1 MDNVAKER
9 TILENLCS
17 QIKEKKISLNA
28 EIVSSDN
35 VFSIF
40 EVIDKEVPYCRVL
53 QYLIPEYWSSFE
65 KNALNGCCNGEK
77 LQHIEREHFC
87 GAPCDKYN
95 KEGRIDILLETSGHV
110 VAIEVK
116 VGAGEQDNQLVRYA
130 KTLNETYSHKTK
142 HIYFLTVDGHNSET
156 CECDKDC
163 EIKCKTDATTIS
175 FNKHICDWL
184 RDIGHCEFPNPIVI
198 QFLEVLKMSQNGS
211 EQTQQYLK
219 ILEQS
224 REYPKLIQALSKVL
238 PEFWGKIRADFLE
251 KLTEE
256 LCSDR
261 YGFRKTVSNQPFE
274 NEIWAERLQKD
285 GKELCLCY
293 ETNFFVRAG
302 EENQQWT
309 YISNA
314 AFRGSREDSFSYC
327 SKKADEAFS
336 LKGFNDSND
345 ALVEWYYDQER
356 YSKAIPCI
364 AQSANY
370 FFEKVNTDILK
381 RG

>member
-9 TILENLCS
+9 TILENLYS
-17 QIKEKKISLNA
+17 QIKEKKISLNT
-28 EIVSSDN
+28 EIVSPDN

-184 RDIGHCEFPNPIVI
+184 RDIGHCEFPNPIAI
-198 QFLEVLKMSQNGS
+198 QFLEVLELSQKNTAQMKQCIEILEES
-211 EQTQQYLK
+211 EKYLK
-219 ILEQS
+219 TIQ
-224 REYPKLIQALSKVL
+224 KLSNALPSL
-238 PEFWGKIRADFLE
+238 WEKIRTVFLKELTDELCNAHGFQRTASNLSFKSEVWAE
-251 KLTEE
+251 KL
-256 LCSDR
+256 
-261 YGFRKTVSNQPFE
+261 RKE
-274 NEIWAERLQKD
+274 N
-285 GKELCLCY
+285 KELCLCY
-293 ETNFFVRAG
+293 QTNFFIRTG
-302 EENQQWT
+302 EQNKRWT
-309 YISNA
+309 YISQA
-314 AFRGSREDSFSYC
+314 AFEGSREDLSSYC
-327 SKKADEAFS
+327 SQKEREAFN
-336 LKGFNDSND
+336 LKMFADSND
-345 ALVEWYYDQER
+345 KLVEWFYNRER
-356 YSKAIPCI
+356 FPMAIQCI
-364 AQSANY
+364 AESVDR
-370 FFEKVNTDILK
+370 FFCDNN
-381 RG
+381 